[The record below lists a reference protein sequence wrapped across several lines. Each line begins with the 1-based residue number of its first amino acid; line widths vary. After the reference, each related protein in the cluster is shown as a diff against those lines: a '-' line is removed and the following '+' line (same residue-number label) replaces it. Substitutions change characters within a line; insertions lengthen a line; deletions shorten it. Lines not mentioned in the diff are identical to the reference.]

1 MRRMMSQRAKVIEGG
16 KLVLPAKLRR
26 AAGIEPG
33 DTVTVELEG
42 GVLRVLS
49 LRAEI
54 ERIQKLMEPYRPK
67 DGRSIVD
74 EFIAEKRAEVARE
87 DAEAET
93 WRSLR
98 IDPDCS

>member
-1 MRRMMSQRAKVIEGG
+1 MMSQRAKVIEGG

-49 LRAEI
+49 LRAQI
-54 ERIQKLMEPYRPK
+54 ERMQAMAKALKPA
-67 DGRSIVD
+67 GGASVVD
-74 EFIAEKRAEVARE
+74 EFIAGKRAEVARE
-87 DAEAET
+87 DAEEAQ
-93 WRSLR
+93 WLAGRDVAVHS
-98 IDPDCS
+98 